1 MKQGS
6 SWSRDTQGKKG
17 QTSTTGHLKDEDRFE
32 ALWKKRDVDPARVA
46 ITVAE
51 GLDYGS
57 LKVSATVSVACDQD
71 EPSVNKAGELAFYK
85 ALELVRDGW
94 RELNGEAAQK
104 EPK

>member
-6 SWSRDTQGKKG
+6 NWSRDTKG
-17 QTSTTGHLKDEDRFE
+17 SKGEKSEAGQLKGDDKFE

-51 GLDYGS
+51 GMDYGS
-57 LKVSATVSVACDQD
+57 LKVSATVSVACDQN
-71 EPSVNKAGELAFYK
+71 EPSINKAGELAFYK

-94 RELNGEAAQK
+94 GELNGETK
-104 EPK
+104 